1 MRKGTAKCVGGESVR
16 LCKGMSNQG
25 YELVAD
31 GTWQARKVEQNYI
44 DIPVLSKD
52 HYKTISIAA

>member
-1 MRKGTAKCVGGESVR
+1 MSKDTAKRVGGELVH

-31 GTWQARKVEQNYI
+31 GTWQAREVEQNYI
-44 DIPVLSKD
+44 GIPVLSKD
-52 HYKTISIAA
+52 HYKTISIAV